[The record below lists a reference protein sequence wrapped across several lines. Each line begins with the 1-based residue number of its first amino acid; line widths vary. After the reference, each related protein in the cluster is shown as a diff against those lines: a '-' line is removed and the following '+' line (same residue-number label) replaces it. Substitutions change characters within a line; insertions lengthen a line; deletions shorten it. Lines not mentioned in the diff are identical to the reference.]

1 MLPYPSG
8 EPHIGHLK
16 VYSIGDAIAHYKRRN
31 GYRVMQPM
39 GYDAFGL
46 PAENNA
52 IKTGVHP
59 RDATNALD
67 RLLPALVPPLGH
79 LDRLDPRARHQR
91 PVLLPLDAVDLPEA
105 AGARARLP
113 QGGGG
118 EVVPE
123 GRHRARQ
130 RAGDR
135 RALRALR
142 HPGRGAP
149 ARAVVLPDH
158 RLRRPPARRPRRDR
172 LARAR
177 EDDAAQLDRALR
189 GRRGDLPLRGAGD
202 RLSGVHHPPGHAVRR
217 HLLRARPRAPRR
229 VPPRGRH
236 AGGGARAR
244 VRQPGDRRVRRGARR
259 RGAPEDRRAARP
271 HGHQSRQ
278 RRADPDV
285 RRRLRADGV
294 RHRRDHGGAR
304 ARPARLRLR
313 PRVRPRDPPGGRP
326 LREDG
331 AGPRMASRS
340 SDTRRTSGWS
350 TRATSPA

>member
-16 VYSIGDAIAHYKRRN
+16 VYSIGDAIAHYKRR
-31 GYRVMQPM
+31 GGFRVMQPM

-59 RDATNALD
+59 RDATNASIAV
-67 RLLPALVPPLGH
+67 LPALVPALGD

-91 PVLLPLDAVDLPEA
+91 PRLLPLDAVDLPQD

-118 EVVPE
+118 EVVPQ
-123 GRHRARQ
+123 GRHRAGQ

-135 RALRALR
+135 RQVRALR
-142 HPGRGAP
+142 HPSRGPP

-202 RLSGVHHPPGHAVRR
+202 RLSGVHDAPGHAVRR
-217 HLLRARPRAPRR
+217 HLLRARPRASRRLAPRR
-229 VPPRGRH
+229 RH
-236 AGGGARAR
+236 PAGGARAR
-244 VRQPGDRRVRRGARR
+244 VRQPGDRRVCRGARR
-259 RGAPEDRRAARP
+259 RGAREDRRAAR
-271 HGHQSRQ
+271 
-278 RRADPDV
+278 A
-285 RRRLRADGV
+285 
-294 RHRRDHGGAR
+294 AR
-304 ARPARLRLR
+304 SP
-313 PRVRPRDPPGGRP
+313 
-326 LREDG
+326 
-331 AGPRMASRS
+331 
-340 SDTRRTSGWS
+340 TR
-350 TRATSPA
+350 